1 METRFGDKGQFLAVK
16 LKAEVWQSCQ
26 CFQHFLGD
34 LNVWNR
40 ADENLISPSY
50 LLFNTS
56 LDFHS
61 ADANFHDV
69 DLHSLYLHLR

>member
-1 METRFGDKGQFLAVK
+1 MPDKGQLLAVK
-16 LKAEVWQSCQ
+16 LKADVWQSWQ

-34 LNVWNR
+34 LNVLNR
-40 ADENLISPSY
+40 VDENLTSPSC
-50 LLFNTS
+50 LVFNIS